1 MKRTSILITL
11 LLALCTRAVSQTIVN
26 GVPWFDQNGNTV
38 NAHGA
43 CIVKEN
49 GKFYLFG
56 EWKSDTSNSF
66 PGFSCYSSDN
76 LSDWEF
82 RRVVLPMQKDGI
94 LGPERVGERCKV
106 MRCPKTG
113 EYVMLMH
120 CDDMRYKDPHV
131 GIATSKTID
140 GEYTFHGPIL
150 YNGKPIKK
158 WDMGTFQDSDGTGY
172 LLIHHGPIY
181 RLSDDYRSID
191 TLVANV
197 KGMGESP
204 AMMKSKDG
212 TYFLLSSNL
221 TSWEKNDNFYHTAP
235 SIEGPWTRQGLFCPE
250 GTLTYNSQTTFVF
263 NDGESPMFMGDR
275 WSYPHQASAATY
287 VWLPMEVEGT
297 KLSIPHYMQSWNIGT
312 GTETDLL
319 ATAKKVKTSRID
331 VSSLDHWTAGAD
343 GTFRSN
349 HQGATIGTQFSGG
362 RIAIYGET
370 NKHGAYGKVSI
381 TDREKGEVIHSL
393 LIDFYSK
400 VTDRGLRYISP
411 RLPKGKY
418 RIDVEVTGDRPKW
431 SDKKGN
437 KFGTDNSYI
446 NIKDFYLIKE

>member
-1 MKRTSILITL
+1 
-11 LLALCTRAVSQTIVN
+11 
-26 GVPWFDQNGNTV
+26 
-38 NAHGA
+38 
-43 CIVKEN
+43 
-49 GKFYLFG
+49 
-56 EWKSDTSNSF
+56 
-66 PGFSCYSSDN
+66 
-76 LSDWEF
+76 
-82 RRVVLPMQKDGI
+82 
-94 LGPERVGERCKV
+94 
-106 MRCPKTG
+106 
-113 EYVMLMH
+113 
-120 CDDMRYKDPHV
+120 
-131 GIATSKTID
+131 
-140 GEYTFHGPIL
+140 
-150 YNGKPIKK
+150 
-158 WDMGTFQDSDGTGY
+158 MGTFQDSDGTGY

-297 KLSIPHYMQSWNIGT
+297 KLSIPHYMQSWNLGT

-400 VTDRGLRYISP
+400 VTNRGLRYISP

-418 RIDVEVTGDRPKW
+418 RIDVEVTGDRPNW